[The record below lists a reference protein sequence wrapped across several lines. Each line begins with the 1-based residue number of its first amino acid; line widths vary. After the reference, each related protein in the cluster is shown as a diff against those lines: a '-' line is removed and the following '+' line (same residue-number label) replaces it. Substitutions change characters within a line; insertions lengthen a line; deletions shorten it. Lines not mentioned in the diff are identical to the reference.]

1 MSLLATVTVH
11 RERPRSERTCTCAS
25 APCRSSC
32 WASSRPRGEGHRNRS
47 VGPALV
53 INPLH
58 NTGKNLATIPL
69 LCSPLHREGPPL
81 GQAASRAGSAG
92 IIVTAPGWIHQPSNR
107 QRAPDGGVLPDALTT
122 QA

>member
-1 MSLLATVTVH
+1 M
-11 RERPRSERTCTCAS
+11 
-25 APCRSSC
+25 
-32 WASSRPRGEGHRNRS
+32 
-47 VGPALV
+47 

-69 LCSPLHREGPPL
+69 LCSPLHRERLPV
-81 GQAASRAGSAG
+81 GQAAPWAASDG

-122 QA
+122 EAWGA